1 MNVLLLILL
10 MKLVNRQ
17 VRSNNPDITVEGL
30 LLKSLSVSNS
40 QAEVVDTYASDEKRF
55 VTIMKN
61 IQSH

>member
-1 MNVLLLILL
+1 MSVLLLIL
-10 MKLVNRQ
+10 MVKLVNRQ
-17 VRSNNPDITVEGL
+17 VRSNNTDITVEGL

-40 QAEVVDTYASDEKRF
+40 QAEVVDTFALDEKRF

>member
-1 MNVLLLILL
+1 MNVLLLIL
-10 MKLVNRQ
+10 MVKLVNRQ
-17 VRSNNPDITVEGL
+17 VRSNNTDITVEGL

-40 QAEVVDTYASDEKRF
+40 QAEVVDTFTLDEKRF

>member
-1 MNVLLLILL
+1 MNVLLLIL
-10 MKLVNRQ
+10 MVKLVNRQ
-17 VRSNNPDITVEGL
+17 VRSNNTDITVEGL

-40 QAEVVDTYASDEKRF
+40 QAEVVDTFALDEKRF